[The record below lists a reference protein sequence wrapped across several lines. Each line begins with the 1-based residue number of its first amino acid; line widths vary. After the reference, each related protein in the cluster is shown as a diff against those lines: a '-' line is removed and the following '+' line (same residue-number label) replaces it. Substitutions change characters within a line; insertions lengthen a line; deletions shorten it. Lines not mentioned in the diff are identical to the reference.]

1 VPIAQ
6 AIGQISAELVC
17 PYPPGI
23 PVLVPGEV
31 ITGEAIEYLQQ
42 ILAVG
47 GMVTGC
53 ADSSLQT
60 VNIVQPEA
68 INRDARM
75 EREWK

>member
-1 VPIAQ
+1 
-6 AIGQISAELVC
+6 
-17 PYPPGI
+17 
-23 PVLVPGEV
+23 
-31 ITGEAIEYLQQ
+31 
-42 ILAVG
+42 
-47 GMVTGC
+47 MVTGC